1 MVSRP
6 SREWAVVCHARTV
19 TGSGRTRRLTACL
32 AVALIA
38 GCGGQGEQGAR
49 SGGPSDADLAAEIRD
64 SARQRQA
71 ERAEKARE
79 AADEVRAREAAR
91 KKTVTTL
98 PPPVDLPAGSDEI
111 DGGPETSGDGPAGL
125 ISSADRASFA
135 RLASE
140 LSGEE
145 GLALTP
151 LDRERSVVH
160 LGTLRT
166 GVAWSTAKVPVVMAA
181 ISAGVGAQAD
191 FAQAITASDNAAAQ
205 RVWEALGGGDVA
217 ARAATEQ
224 LRAAGDATT
233 QIQSRQLRPG
243 FSAFGQTT
251 WRLSDQARFAA
262 GMACTGPG
270 AAVLALMERVVAGQ
284 RWGLGSTGR
293 VTQFKAGWGPGIS
306 AGAGDGWLDRQFG
319 LVSIGGRP
327 IAVAIAST
335 ANDHG
340 TGTQNLTR
348 IAQWLVSHLDA
359 TGASRRATC

>member
-1 MVSRP
+1 MIAS
-6 SREWAVVCHARTV
+6 ARV
-19 TGSGRTRRLTACL
+19 RLLTALL

-38 GCGGQGEQGAR
+38 GCGGQAEQDAR
-49 SGGPSDADLAAEIRD
+49 SDGPSDGDLAAEIRD
-64 SARQRQA
+64 RARQRQA

-79 AADEVRAREAAR
+79 AADAARAREAAR
-91 KKTVTTL
+91 KRTVTTL

-111 DGGPETSGDGPAGL
+111 DGSPKTSGSGQGGL
-125 ISSADRASFA
+125 LSSADRTSFE

-145 GLALTP
+145 GLALAP
-151 LDRERSVVH
+151 LDRDRAVVS
-160 LGTLRT
+160 LGTLRG
-166 GVAWSTAKVPVVMAA
+166 GVAWSTAKVPLVMAA

-217 ARAATEQ
+217 ARAANEQ

-270 AAVLALMERVVAGQ
+270 AAVLGLMERVVAGQ

-306 AGAGDGWLDRQFG
+306 AGADDGWLDRQFG
-319 LVSIGGRP
+319 LVSIDGRP
-327 IAVAIAST
+327 IAVAIATT
-335 ANDHG
+335 AGDHG

-348 IAQWLVSHLDA
+348 IARWLVSHLDA
-359 TGASRRATC
+359 IGASRRAMC